1 MRNRQDAGLGFEV
14 RIELAVRQLDLLPRL
29 EGWHTQVGTRGA
41 SKAKKSY
48 EKQCLS
54 LKEVLWLH
62 IGTMQIRI
70 QRFRSMRIRIQFNAP
85 D

>member
-14 RIELAVRQLDLLPRL
+14 RIELSVRQLDLLPGL
-29 EGWHTQVGTRGA
+29 EGWHTQVGTWGA
-41 SKAKKSY
+41 SKAKEY

-62 IGTMQIRI
+62 IGSMQIRI